1 MKFDLYHSEIWLQF
15 SFLLEHNDDCDFK
28 KLMNATETN
37 QPEQEEEVIH
47 TDNDLKLKLLVLILK

>member
-28 KLMNATETN
+28 KLMDATETN
-37 QPEQEEEVIH
+37 QPEQEEEWFE
-47 TDNDLKLKLLVLILK
+47 K